1 MKLVYVNELG
11 PNYKGDNVYEFI
23 FSTQEDVW
31 GDDWDIEPA
40 SGRPTPPHIQFIE
53 KVGVLKNSGIELNLI
68 QNSDFFSVFDS
79 VEGVIALGWE
89 NSDSEAVVDK
99 KYTRLVFHY
108 GESEKSV
115 SDKLYERDIVLKW
128 EKSLVEWKLMIL
140 E

>member
-1 MKLVYVNELG
+1 MRLIYVNELG
-11 PNYKGDNVYEFI
+11 PNFKGDNVYEFI

-31 GDDWDIEPA
+31 GDDWDVEPA

-89 NSDSEAVVDK
+89 DSDCEAVTDK

-115 SDKLYERDIVLKW
+115 ADKLYERDIILKW
-128 EKSLVEWKLMIL
+128 EKSLVE
-140 E
+140 